1 MSRANRS
8 RNPHFRRPPPDE
20 GPWLPLLVLAL
31 VPVAGLLAMGFWL
44 PPADLILP
52 AISVLALTAAA
63 LIGIAAFIMPALG
76 RPRPVSAWDLAGA
89 LTLIGCAAAMLGE
102 IEPVVE
108 FFKPMPE
115 RSNARG

>member
-1 MSRANRS
+1 MSRANRT

-20 GPWLPLLVLAL
+20 GPLLPLLVMAL
-31 VPVAGLLAMGFWL
+31 VPAAGLLAMGFWL
-44 PPADLILP
+44 PADLILP
-52 AISVLALTAAA
+52 AISVLALAAAA
-63 LIGIAAFIMPALG
+63 LIGIAAFILPALG

-89 LTLIGCAAAMLGE
+89 LTLIGCAAAMLGD

>member
-1 MSRANRS
+1 MIQIDPSQRRYS
-8 RNPHFRRPPPDE
+8 GRPPDD
-20 GPWLPLLVLAL
+20 GSWLPMLILGL

-44 PPADLILP
+44 PADLILP

-63 LIGIAAFIMPALG
+63 LIGIAAFVMPALAK
-76 RPRPVSAWDLAGA
+76 PRPITAWDLAGA
-89 LTLIGCAAAMLGE
+89 LTLIGCAAAILGE

-108 FFKPMPE
+108 YFRPMPE